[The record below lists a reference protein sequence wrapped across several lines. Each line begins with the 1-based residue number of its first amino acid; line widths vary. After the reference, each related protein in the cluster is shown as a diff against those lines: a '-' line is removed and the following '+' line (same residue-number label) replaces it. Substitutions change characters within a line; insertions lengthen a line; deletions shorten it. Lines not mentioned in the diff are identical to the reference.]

1 LPTDTLLKEETFG
14 YVFVVVATAGYEGK
28 TTFPNYFL
36 HELIALSNIRQ
47 TEKYE
52 DIE

>member
-1 LPTDTLLKEETFG
+1 
-14 YVFVVVATAGYEGK
+14 VFVVVATSGGEGK
-28 TTFPNYFL
+28 TTFPNYCL
-36 HELIALSNIRQ
+36 HELIELSNMRQ